1 MSAHSGGKRTKAAPR
16 NKIWVAILTLLTV
29 LLLWSALRAE
39 AVPAGQGIVPQTAY
53 LNTSGPLYHYTDPT
67 GDVIA
72 GPGVDV
78 SSYQGDIDW
87 NAVREAGAEFAIVR
101 VGFRGYGTGA
111 IVEDS
116 RFLQNV
122 QGAKAAGLEVGVYF
136 YSQALTEAEA
146 EEEALFTLE
155 RVQALGLTGP
165 VAYDLEFY
173 TADEARTDALTGQQA
188 TLNAAAFCQVLETA
202 GLRSV
207 VYMNG
212 PLVRGHVRFGCAG
225 GLAHLVRRVRPAAH
239 AGTGCAAVAVHRGRH
254 APRHY
259 RTGGHGPLVREAGH
273 LSIII
278 GIKGRLPEW
287 EPPFLSD

>member
-39 AVPAGQGIVPQTAY
+39 AVPAGQGIVPQAAY

-72 GPGVDV
+72 RTGVDV

-202 GLRSV
+202 ELRSV

-212 PLVRGHVRFGCAG
+212 HWSGAMYDLDALADWPIWYAGYGQPPTLERGV
-225 GLAHLVRRVRPAAH
+225 LLWQYTEE
-239 AGTGCAAVAVHRGRH
+239 GTLPGI
-254 APRHY
+254 
-259 RTGGHGPLVREAGH
+259 TGPVDMDLWFEN
-273 LSIII
+273 
-278 GIKGRLPEW
+278 
-287 EPPFLSD
+287 SDT

>member
-16 NKIWVAILTLLTV
+16 NKIWVAILALLTV

-39 AVPAGQGIVPQTAY
+39 AVPAGQGIMPQAAY
-53 LNTSGPLYHYTDPT
+53 LDTSGPLYHYTDPT

-72 GPGVDV
+72 QTGVDV

-155 RVQALGLTGP
+155 RV
-165 VAYDLEFY
+165 
-173 TADEARTDALTGQQA
+173 
-188 TLNAAAFCQVLETA
+188 
-202 GLRSV
+202 
-207 VYMNG
+207 
-212 PLVRGHVRFGCAG
+212 
-225 GLAHLVRRVRPAAH
+225 
-239 AGTGCAAVAVHRGRH
+239 
-254 APRHY
+254 
-259 RTGGHGPLVREAGH
+259 
-273 LSIII
+273 
-278 GIKGRLPEW
+278 
-287 EPPFLSD
+287 

>member
-1 MSAHSGGKRTKAAPR
+1 M
-16 NKIWVAILTLLTV
+16 
-29 LLLWSALRAE
+29 
-39 AVPAGQGIVPQTAY
+39 
-53 LNTSGPLYHYTDPT
+53 
-67 GDVIA
+67 
-72 GPGVDV
+72 
-78 SSYQGDIDW
+78 
-87 NAVREAGAEFAIVR
+87 R

-212 PLVRGHVRFGCAG
+212 HWSGAMYDLDALADWPIWYAGYGQPPTLERGV
-225 GLAHLVRRVRPAAH
+225 LLWQYTEE
-239 AGTGCAAVAVHRGRH
+239 GTLPGI
-254 APRHY
+254 
-259 RTGGHGPLVREAGH
+259 TGPVDMDLWFE
-273 LSIII
+273 
-278 GIKGRLPEW
+278 K
-287 EPPFLSD
+287 SDT

>member
-39 AVPAGQGIVPQTAY
+39 AVPAGQGIVPQAAY

-72 GPGVDV
+72 RTGVDV

-173 TADEARTDALTGQQA
+173 TAGHAERSGVLPSTGNRGTSQRG
-188 TLNAAAFCQVLETA
+188 VHE
-202 GLRSV
+202 R
-207 VYMNG
+207 
-212 PLVRGHVRFGCAG
+212 PLVRGHVRFRRAG

-259 RTGGHGPLVREAGH
+259 RTGGHGPLVREVGH
-273 LSIII
+273 LNIII